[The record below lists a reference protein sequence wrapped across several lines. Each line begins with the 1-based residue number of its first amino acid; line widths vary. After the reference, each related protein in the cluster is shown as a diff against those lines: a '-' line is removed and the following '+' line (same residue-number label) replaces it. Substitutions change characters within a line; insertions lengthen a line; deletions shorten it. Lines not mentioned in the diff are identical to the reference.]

1 MRLKRSLVSSNLF
14 WGLHPHTLFRSF
26 CLDTKRTKKIKKK
39 SVLAFTLQGPQAAT
53 IFSGLRTSPD
63 IIRFS
68 AHGFLIIRF
77 LFKFASH
84 VEA

>member
-14 WGLHPHTLFRSF
+14 WGRCPQTPWGFHPHTLFRSF

-39 SVLAFTLQGPQAAT
+39 SVLAFTLQCPQAAT

-68 AHGFLIIRF
+68 ANAF
-77 LFKFASH
+77 
-84 VEA
+84 